1 MKTRLPACILLLAGT
16 IACSPPPVEQARQV
30 TPAPPP
36 GPPPIEQ
43 AAVEAASQNIS
54 AALAAHDIAKVGS
67 GYTEDAVLVTT
78 RGKVD
83 TRAGIEGF
91 WTQAL
96 KAPGAGKNLKMESVK
111 FGTSGDLAWGLSRFT
126 GGITAGS
133 GHVLAVV
140 QRQADGSLKTVAQ
153 MTVPDPPA
161 K

>member
-16 IACSPPPVEQARQV
+16 IACSPPPPAQPAA
-30 TPAPPP
+30 PAAPPP
-36 GPPPIEQ
+36 PPPIEQ
-43 AAVEAASQNIS
+43 SAVEAASQNIS

-83 TRAGIEGF
+83 TRAGIEAF

-96 KAPGAGKNLKMESVK
+96 KAPGAGKNLKMEGMKGGS
-111 FGTSGDLAWGLSRFT
+111 SGDLAWRLSRFT

-133 GHVLAVV
+133 GHVLAVI